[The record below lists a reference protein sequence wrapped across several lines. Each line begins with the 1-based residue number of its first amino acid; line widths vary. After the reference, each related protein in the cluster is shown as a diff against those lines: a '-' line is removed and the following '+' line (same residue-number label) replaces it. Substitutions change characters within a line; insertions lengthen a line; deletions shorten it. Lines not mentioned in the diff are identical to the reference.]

1 VGGIHASSDWLFREN
16 EQVEDTFGVS
26 DVGGSAWRIAGWR
39 GRSDYFGTIRV
50 DIAMKLMSDTTRKLL
65 TGKAG
70 HEGDLDTK
78 MAITRIV
85 ALFMDDISHSVVD
98 TVMSKKTDREHTT
111 YCSERLVEVVE
122 RLMEAMNA
130 RR

>member
-1 VGGIHASSDWLFREN
+1 
-16 EQVEDTFGVS
+16 
-26 DVGGSAWRIAGWR
+26 
-39 GRSDYFGTIRV
+39 
-50 DIAMKLMSDTTRKLL
+50 MKLMSDTTRKLL
-65 TGKAG
+65 TGKSG

-85 ALFMDDISHSVVD
+85 ALFMDDVSHSVLD
-98 TVMSKKTDREHTT
+98 TVMSEKTDKEHNT

-122 RLMEAMNA
+122 RITEAMNA